1 MELQRPLPRRKPMAM
16 PRNPMAMPRNP
27 MTSS

>member
-1 MELQRPLPRRKPMAM
+1 MAM

-27 MTSS
+27 MTSSGTKKATHFKF